1 MFWSFVV
8 AAVRFRRRRLALAF
22 SAMVV
27 AAALATALLNVY
39 ADMDLRIRAEFR
51 GYGANLVIAPVTPQR
66 TVSLD
71 AVAEAERLGARAAP
85 FLFFEGRVNG
95 QGVVVSGVDF
105 KRVGPFV
112 EYWRY
117 ENAGKS
123 ANAAGRSAPATL
135 CLAGTAAA
143 ARFHLRVGDQ
153 VKLDGGACVL
163 SGIIGT
169 GGPED
174 NQLLLPLDVVED
186 LAGVHGRAS
195 IVQVRADGGRLD
207 AIRGALAKALP
218 DADIRLVRAV
228 ADTESNVVLKVR
240 NSVFLLSFL
249 ILAITTLCVTS
260 NFSELVIERS
270 KEIGVLKAIGAAE
283 GKIAA
288 LLVPESVML
297 AAVSTAVG
305 YVAGLL
311 LAGWI
316 GRGIF
321 AVPFAIRLD
330 FSVLLYVGIV
340 ILTVAVSATL
350 WAARRIWR
358 IDPAIILRGE

>member
-117 ENAGKS
+117 ENAG
-123 ANAAGRSAPATL
+123 RSAPATL

-195 IVQVRADGGRLD
+195 LVQVRADGGRLD

-288 LLVPESVML
+288 LLVSESVML

-311 LAGWI
+311 LASWI

>member
-1 MFWSFVV
+1 MFWSIV
-8 AAVRFRRRRLALAF
+8 AAAVKFRRRRLSLAF

-27 AAALATALLNVY
+27 AAALATALLSVY
-39 ADMDLRIRAEFR
+39 SDIERRIRAEFH
-51 GYGANLVIAPVTPQR
+51 GYGANLAIAPVAPAR
-66 TVSLD
+66 TLSLD
-71 AVAEAERLGARAAP
+71 GVAEAEKLGARAAG
-85 FLFFEGRVNG
+85 FLFFQGLVNG
-95 QGVVVSGVDF
+95 QAVIVSGVDF
-105 KRVGPFV
+105 ARAAPFV

-117 ENAGKS
+117 ENGGKS
-123 ANAAGRSAPATL
+123 AAAAGTSARAT
-135 CLAGTAAA
+135 CLAGRLAAD
-143 ARFHLRVGDQ
+143 RFHLRAGEEVH
-153 VKLDGGACVL
+153 LDGAPCL
-163 SGIIGT
+163 LRGIVT
-169 GGPED
+169 SGGPED
-174 NQLLLPLDVVED
+174 NQLLLPFDVVAN

-195 IVQVRADGGRLD
+195 IVQVRADGSRLNQ
-207 AIRGALAKALP
+207 IRSALSKALP
-218 DADIRLVRAV
+218 DADIRLVRSV

-240 NSVFLLSFL
+240 NSVFLLSLL

-288 LLVPESVML
+288 LLVSESAML
-297 AAVSTAVG
+297 AVVSTGVG

-340 ILTVAVSATL
+340 IVAVAVSATL
-350 WAARRIWR
+350 WSARRIWL

>member
-1 MFWSFVV
+1 MFWSFVA

-27 AAALATALLNVY
+27 AAALATALLSVY
-39 ADMDLRIRAEFR
+39 ADMERRIRAEFR
-51 GYGANLVIAPVTPQR
+51 GYGANLVIAPVAPQR

-71 AVAEAERLGARAAP
+71 AVAQAERLGARAAP

-95 QGVVVSGVDF
+95 QAVIVSGVDF
-105 KRVGPFV
+105 VRAKPFT
-112 EYWRY
+112 EYWHFQD
-117 ENAGKS
+117 AGKS
-123 ANAAGRSAPATL
+123 ARAVSCIAGSSAAQRFQLHVGGKVEIEGAP
-135 CLAGTAAA
+135 
-143 ARFHLRVGDQ
+143 
-153 VKLDGGACVL
+153 CVL
-163 SGIIGT
+163 TGIVST
-169 GGPED
+169 GGSED

-186 LAGVHGRAS
+186 LAGVRGRAS
-195 IVQVRADGGRLD
+195 IVQVRADGSRLD
-207 AIRGALAKALP
+207 EIRAALAKALP

-228 ADTESNVVLKVR
+228 ADTESNVVLKIR

-249 ILAITTLCVTS
+249 ILAITALCVTS

-270 KEIGVLKAIGAAE
+270 REIGVLKAIGAAE
-283 GKIAA
+283 RKIAA
-288 LLVPESVML
+288 LLISESAML
-297 AAVSTAVG
+297 AGVSTAVG

-316 GRGIF
+316 GHGIF

-340 ILTVAVSATL
+340 ILMVAVSATL